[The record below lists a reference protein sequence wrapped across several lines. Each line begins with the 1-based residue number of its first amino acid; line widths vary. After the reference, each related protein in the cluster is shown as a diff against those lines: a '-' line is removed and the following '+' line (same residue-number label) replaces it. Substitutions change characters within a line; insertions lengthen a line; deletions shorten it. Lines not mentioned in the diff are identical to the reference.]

1 MPDTQEKSHGTQPP
15 PQTASHGHPLP
26 RRSSPEHSITLQNH
40 RATRDASLRA
50 SAGSVPPGDTTT
62 FSSPRQ
68 ESSGDSHNTSS
79 SDPNKWFDH
88 SNKNPTANFESH
100 AMDVDPPFFQKES
113 DSSNEEKSF
122 QPPHLN
128 APHFAGPQSSS
139 ADEYRSVIDDLTV
152 EIQRLKDQ
160 LRRYKQKGPD
170 TLRKD
175 QLFEIK
181 FHGLPRNK
189 KRELEATLRD
199 FAASLEGS
207 PNTSSSKREK
217 TSKHTSR
224 NNMYSASGSMSKHA
238 SSSTG
243 SHARPADSAYAS
255 MSTGANSSGTSL
267 ARPSMSSRAKSSE
280 QKVESYLRDI
290 PEGLYPRHVLMTDKE
305 RKKLVVRRLEQLFT
319 GKISGRRFRRN
330 QNNGPPPA
338 GNTTLLAVVPDE
350 QNRAVVPQPPSLGN
364 PELAREARILPPE
377 QQHSSGKKS
386 RSRDNGSASNSN
398 GDQTESGGN
407 GNSSGSSH
415 PNTSPTGP
423 PPAPDQRPTRLT
435 DLDPDR
441 TQVPSENMDYIKH
454 LGLVPPGLLSQ
465 PSEDV
470 HPDAEG
476 WVYLNLLCSLAQLHI
491 INVTPDFVRQAV
503 SEKSTK
509 FQLSPD
515 GRKIRWRGG
524 SEGTK
529 FSSDSSGENSA
540 NNSMDIDTD
549 SLDTSHKRQ
558 KTGHSTGT
566 GDDFQSGSSS
576 KRLSNFG
583 LQYSSSA
590 SFHYKPIFVHQN
602 SSNGQPSMDET
613 LSSTGPVDD
622 SNVDDSRWGQSGSG
636 MSNRRKRRQDGAIIY
651 YSGAPFCTDL
661 SGDPGDLSPTAYML
675 SSNQDTSGG
684 TRPITHRS
692 QSGSSLPY
700 RPLSDPKGRLSDPS
714 LAMDVDND
722 DSMPGL
728 ATDLSDD
735 ASEIDMDLEWS
746 ADQQYLEVHTLEP
759 CGLGGVLPEDHF
771 MVVVTTKRPKG
782 KTASSATTG
791 KGLRDDE
798 ITEGII
804 GRLASMSTSSPGPLS
819 SLSGQPTGR
828 PIEIEYV
835 SGRIKRLA
843 PVRLPPP
850 AIFFPP
856 FSTDTSADD
865 DDEPVSFSFEDDAKS
880 SSEELA
886 SRKANVHHSDDYPD
900 GVDLSSGDEDG
911 EEPENEPDTLGMY
924 DSVGRGNGPRRARR
938 KKKGSHGAGI
948 PLAHERSKDSAA
960 EGSRVGGSSAATA
973 NSSTGEMSS

>member
-454 LGLVPPGLLSQ
+454 LGLVP
-465 PSEDV
+465 
-470 HPDAEG
+470 
-476 WVYLNLLCSLAQLHI
+476 
-491 INVTPDFVRQAV
+491 QAC
-503 SEKSTK
+503 
-509 FQLSPD
+509 
-515 GRKIRWRGG
+515 
-524 SEGTK
+524 
-529 FSSDSSGENSA
+529 SA
-540 NNSMDIDTD
+540 N
-549 SLDTSHKRQ
+549 LR
-558 KTGHSTGT
+558 KTCIRTLRAGYISTCC
-566 GDDFQSGSSS
+566 
-576 KRLSNFG
+576 
-583 LQYSSSA
+583 A
-590 SFHYKPIFVHQN
+590 V
-602 SSNGQPSMDET
+602 
-613 LSSTGPVDD
+613 
-622 SNVDDSRWGQSGSG
+622 
-636 MSNRRKRRQDGAIIY
+636 
-651 YSGAPFCTDL
+651 
-661 SGDPGDLSPTAYML
+661 
-675 SSNQDTSGG
+675 
-684 TRPITHRS
+684 
-692 QSGSSLPY
+692 
-700 RPLSDPKGRLSDPS
+700 
-714 LAMDVDND
+714 
-722 DSMPGL
+722 
-728 ATDLSDD
+728 
-735 ASEIDMDLEWS
+735 
-746 ADQQYLEVHTLEP
+746 
-759 CGLGGVLPEDHF
+759 
-771 MVVVTTKRPKG
+771 
-782 KTASSATTG
+782 
-791 KGLRDDE
+791 
-798 ITEGII
+798 
-804 GRLASMSTSSPGPLS
+804 
-819 SLSGQPTGR
+819 
-828 PIEIEYV
+828 
-835 SGRIKRLA
+835 
-843 PVRLPPP
+843 
-850 AIFFPP
+850 
-856 FSTDTSADD
+856 
-865 DDEPVSFSFEDDAKS
+865 
-880 SSEELA
+880 
-886 SRKANVHHSDDYPD
+886 
-900 GVDLSSGDEDG
+900 
-911 EEPENEPDTLGMY
+911 
-924 DSVGRGNGPRRARR
+924 
-938 KKKGSHGAGI
+938 
-948 PLAHERSKDSAA
+948 
-960 EGSRVGGSSAATA
+960 
-973 NSSTGEMSS
+973 